1 MTHPIE
7 DDSLSYN
14 PADDSFVATVNEL
27 AVRTGQSKAD
37 VLANA
42 VNLYYDFVDKQQS
55 TDQEKVEIQPGA
67 TAVIQQKGPWWIGWV
82 EEVPK
87 VNAQERT
94 RDSLLASLT
103 EILGEEETLRRK
115 KWEKPPSDET
125 LTLVWGIA
133 ELFYQL
139 DGDWLSANDV
149 ATRLGIRVN
158 HARYTLE
165 ESRQFLHTTDFR
177 HPRLYTTKEKY
188 FRWSNLKHII
198 ADFLSQQISVK

>member
-27 AVRTGQSKAD
+27 AVRTGQSKAE

-42 VNLYYDFVDKQQS
+42 VNLYYDFVTEKQS
-55 TDQEKVEIQPGA
+55 TGQEKVEIQPGA
-67 TAVIQQKGPWWIGWV
+67 TALIQQKGPWWIGWV
-82 EEVPK
+82 EEVPG

-103 EILGEEETLRRK
+103 EILREEETLRRDK
-115 KWEKPPSDET
+115 RGKLPTDET
-125 LTLVWGIA
+125 LVLGVA

-149 ATRLGIRVN
+149 ATGLGIGVN
-158 HARYTLE
+158 HARYILE
-165 ESRQFLHTTDFR
+165 ESRQFLHTTGFG
-177 HPRLYTTKEKY
+177 HPRLYTTKKKY

>member
-1 MTHPIE
+1 ME
-7 DDSLSYN
+7 DDAPSYN
-14 PADDSFVATVNEL
+14 PAEDSFVATVNEL
-27 AVRTGQSKAD
+27 AARTGQSKAE

-42 VNLYYDFVDKQQS
+42 VNLYYDFVDKYQS

-103 EILGEEETLRRK
+103 EILREEETLRRK
-115 KWEKPPSDET
+115 KREKLPSDE
-125 LTLVWGIA
+125 TLVWGIA
-133 ELFYQL
+133 ELFYRL

-149 ATRLGIRVN
+149 ATRLGIDVN
-158 HARYTLE
+158 HARYILE
-165 ESRQFLHTTDFR
+165 GSRQFLHTTGFG
-177 HPRLYTTKEKY
+177 HPRLYTTKKKY

-198 ADFLSQQISVK
+198 ADFLSQQITVK

>member
-1 MTHPIE
+1 ME
-7 DDSLSYN
+7 DDAPSYN
-14 PADDSFVATVNEL
+14 PAEDSFVATVNEL
-27 AVRTGQSKAD
+27 AARTGQSKAE

-67 TAVIQQKGPWWIGWV
+67 TALI
-82 EEVPK
+82 
-87 VNAQERT
+87 
-94 RDSLLASLT
+94 ASLT

-158 HARYTLE
+158 HARYILE

-198 ADFLSQQISVK
+198 ADFLSQQITVA

>member
-1 MTHPIE
+1 MTHPLE
-7 DDSLSYN
+7 DDSPCYN
-14 PADDSFVATVNEL
+14 PAEDSFVATVNEL
-27 AVRTGQSKAD
+27 ATRTGQSKAE

-67 TAVIQQKGPWWIGWV
+67 TALIQQKGPWWIGWV
-82 EEVPK
+82 EEVPG

-103 EILGEEETLRRK
+103 EILREEETLRR
-115 KWEKPPSDET
+115 EKREKLPTDE
-125 LTLVWGIA
+125 TLVWGIA
-133 ELFYQL
+133 ELFYQIN
-139 DGDWLSANDV
+139 GDWLSANDV
-149 ATRLGIRVN
+149 ATRLGINVN
-158 HARYTLE
+158 HARYLLE
-165 ESRQFLHTTDFR
+165 GSQQFLHTTGFG
-177 HPRLYTTKEKY
+177 HPRLYTTKKKY

>member
-1 MTHPIE
+1 ME
-7 DDSLSYN
+7 DDAPSYN
-14 PADDSFVATVNEL
+14 PAEDSFVATVNEL
-27 AVRTGQSKAD
+27 AVRTGQSKAK
-37 VLANA
+37 VLTNA

-67 TAVIQQKGPWWIGWV
+67 TALIQQKGSWWVGWV
-82 EEVPK
+82 EEATG

-115 KWEKPPSDET
+115 KREKLPSDE
-125 LTLVWGIA
+125 TLVWGIA

-158 HARYTLE
+158 HARYILE

-198 ADFLSQQISVK
+198 ADFLSQQITVA

>member
-27 AVRTGQSKAD
+27 AVRTGQSKAE

-67 TAVIQQKGPWWIGWV
+67 TAVIQQKGSWWIGWV
-82 EEVPK
+82 EEVPG

-103 EILGEEETLRRK
+103 EILREEETLRRDK
-115 KWEKPPSDET
+115 RGKLPTDET
-125 LTLVWGIA
+125 LVLGVA

-149 ATRLGIRVN
+149 ATGLGIGVN
-158 HARYTLE
+158 HARYILE
-165 ESRQFLHTTDFR
+165 ESRQFLHTTGFG
-177 HPRLYTTKEKY
+177 HPRLYTTKKKY

>member
-7 DDSLSYN
+7 DDAPSYN
-14 PADDSFVATVNEL
+14 PADDSFVVTVNEL
-27 AVRTGQSKAD
+27 ATRTGQSKAD

-67 TAVIQQKGPWWIGWV
+67 TALI
-82 EEVPK
+82 
-87 VNAQERT
+87 
-94 RDSLLASLT
+94 ASLT
-103 EILGEEETLRRK
+103 EILREEETLRRD
-115 KWEKPPSDET
+115 KWEKLPTDE
-125 LTLVWGIA
+125 TLVWGTA